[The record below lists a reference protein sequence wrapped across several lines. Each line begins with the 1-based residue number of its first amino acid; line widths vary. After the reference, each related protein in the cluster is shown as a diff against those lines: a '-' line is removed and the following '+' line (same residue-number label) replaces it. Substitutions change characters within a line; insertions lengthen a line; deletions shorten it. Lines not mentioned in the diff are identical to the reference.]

1 MLFRLVAVIE
11 YLIFYITAYTDN
23 KSELVQRCNID
34 VYTIIYKC
42 SITPPS
48 KLLDNCLTKESLCPY
63 FTG

>member
-34 VYTIIYKC
+34 VI
-42 SITPPS
+42 
-48 KLLDNCLTKESLCPY
+48 LL
-63 FTG
+63 FTSVVLLLPVSYSTTA